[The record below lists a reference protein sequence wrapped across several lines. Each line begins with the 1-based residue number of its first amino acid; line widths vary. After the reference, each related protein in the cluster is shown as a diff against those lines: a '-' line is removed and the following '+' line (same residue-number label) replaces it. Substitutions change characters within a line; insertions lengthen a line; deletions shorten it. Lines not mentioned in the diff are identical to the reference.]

1 LNFYS
6 PQNPEIGALEFLINP
21 NLKLSNMSQ
30 NGNIFLIHALSP
42 HPPFIFN
49 QNCEVTSQ
57 IKDATS
63 YEEIKY
69 YSYAYNCL
77 IKIINNFTKKI
88 EKNNA
93 NNMFFV
99 LGDHGWVFDKSI
111 MKKNN
116 LDLIESRF
124 KPFFSYKVP
133 PQCNNI
139 PSPNSIVNILR
150 FALICDGSKDL
161 KYLKD
166 LKFKSFYENDQDYGR
181 VYLIN

>member
-1 LNFYS
+1 
-6 PQNPEIGALEFLINP
+6 
-21 NLKLSNMSQ
+21 
-30 NGNIFLIHALSP
+30 
-42 HPPFIFN
+42 
-49 QNCEVTSQ
+49 
-57 IKDATS
+57 
-63 YEEIKY
+63 
-69 YSYAYNCL
+69 
-77 IKIINNFTKKI
+77 
-88 EKNNA
+88 
-93 NNMFFV
+93 
-99 LGDHGWVFDKSI
+99 